1 MDFVRVLDDQNQ
13 IRQVKSSEINK
24 KQDARD
30 QRNKVTA
37 LDCKRSTISLEDV
50 VKIVGGPFK
59 GKRGTI
65 RFINKQTVFLWN
77 KDFHQTNGL
86 FVE

>member
-1 MDFVRVLDDQNQ
+1 M
-13 IRQVKSSEINK
+13 KSSDITE

-30 QRNKVTA
+30 QRNKITA
-37 LDCKRSTISLEDV
+37 LDAQRNTISLDDV
-50 VKIVGGPFK
+50 VKIVSGPLK

-65 RFINKQTVFLWN
+65 KFINKHTVFLWN
-77 KDFHQTNGL
+77 KEFHQTNGL

>member
-1 MDFVRVLDDQNQ
+1 MDFVRVLDEQNT

-50 VKIVGGPFK
+50 VKIVGGVFK

-77 KDFHQTNGL
+77 KDFH
-86 FVE
+86 